1 MMGRRGFIG
10 ATGAFAAAVPVKDA
24 NGDAVAA
31 QDIGEERM
39 RFGVLSDIH
48 ITTSKQQPY
57 FERALRQFDAWKV
70 DGVLACGDLADYGM
84 EQQLQLVADSWFK
97 VFPDGKGGDG
107 RPVVNLMHYGD
118 HDVAPAYWDLDE
130 AKKAW
135 PSEEE
140 RKRGVIVN
148 GDRKA
153 IWERCFRE
161 PWAPIQIK
169 NVKGYDFVLAHFTR
183 GEPTNKWGHNTP
195 GLEEFFASHT
205 FDPSRPFFYSQ
216 HRVPRNSVLEPTA
229 ANLDEGKSTALFS
242 KYPNIVAFCGHC
254 HTTAAFEK
262 NIWQGAFT
270 CIQVP
275 SLRYC
280 CTMCGR
286 ENGYSTVDRPPIP
299 PYQMMPQ
306 HPSERTHQG
315 LLCIVGTKGLSIRR
329 WEFEEGKLLGPDWV
343 VSFASFRQ
351 KPDEKPYSYAYRTK
365 TSHPVEFA
373 SGAQK
378 KFKIE
383 FTKGTDRGGNR
394 HDFFTVSFPPA
405 VNGLER
411 ANDYEVSVELQ
422 KGSVERCLV
431 SKRVYSPR
439 YLYGTESETVPVSCN
454 FAAEEV
460 PPGWL
465 IRFVARPVTAF
476 GVKGEP
482 IATPWEFRA
491 WGKTAKEAAE
501 IARELNLPPYLK
513 KKAK

>member
-1 MMGRRGFIG
+1 MIGRRVFLG
-10 ATGAFAAAVPVKDA
+10 ATGAFATVAGRTVC
-24 NGDAVAA
+24 GDARPAVA
-31 QDIGEERM
+31 DIGEEKM

-48 ITTSKQQPY
+48 ITTSKQQPN
-57 FERALRQFDAWKV
+57 FEKALRQFDAWKV
-70 DGVLACGDLADYGM
+70 DGVLISGDLADFGM

-97 VFPDGKGGDG
+97 VFPDGKGSDG
-107 RPVVNLMHYGD
+107 RPVANLMHYGD
-118 HDVAPAYWDLDE
+118 HDIAPAYWDLED
-130 AKKAW
+130 ARRAW

-153 IWERCFRE
+153 IWERCFKE

-169 NVKGYDFVLAHFTR
+169 NVKGYDFVLAHFTK

-195 GLEEFFASHT
+195 GLEEFFASHR
-205 FDPSRPFFYSQ
+205 FDPSKPFFYSQ

-242 KYPNIVAFCGHC
+242 KYPNLVAFCGHC

-343 VSFASFRQ
+343 VPFSSFSQ
-351 KPDEKPYSYAYRTK
+351 KPVEKPYSYEYRTK
-365 TSHPVEFA
+365 TSRPVEFA
-373 SGAQK
+373 AGSEK
-378 KFKIE
+378 NFKVG
-383 FTKGTDRGGNR
+383 FTKGTDRGGNK

-405 VNGLER
+405 VKGLER

-422 KGSVERCLV
+422 KGAVERCLV

-439 YLYGTESETVPVSCN
+439 YLYGVESETVPVTCN
-454 FAAEEV
+454 FSAEEV

-476 GVKGEP
+476 NVKGAP

-491 WGKTAKEAAE
+491 WGKTAKEASE
-501 IARELNLPPYLK
+501 IARELNLPSYLK
-513 KKAK
+513 KKR